1 MKTDETLTCKKF
13 KSKVKL
19 QSAYYLDL
27 LALWGSTRL
36 LSALLPL
43 LGFTAFN
50 SVDGEFDAGGCVLG
64 GSVGDGGG

>member
-1 MKTDETLTCKKF
+1 MNTDETLTCKKF

-27 LALWGSTRL
+27 LALWGSTGL

-43 LGFTAFN
+43 LGFTTFN
-50 SVDGEFDAGGCVLG
+50 SVDSEFDAGGCVLG